1 MNEIKNPLTALIQK
15 NQFIGW
21 TCRMD
26 YEQAVVLTSDDLKA
40 KAKGVPL
47 HCFLLATSFDPK
59 KSGDEM
65 AGEIILLRVTG
76 SAPLPLDGDLMRTK
90 VEALQNRALK
100 DSAGELAKAEFQ
112 FGGLQCR
119 ILGTFYNEAGKLRLG
134 SDLENY
140 SNAVELEVYRPSG
153 AALE

>member
-1 MNEIKNPLTALIQK
+1 MNEIKNPLAGLIQE

-59 KSGDEM
+59 KSGDEA

-76 SAPLPLDGDLMRTK
+76 SAPLPLDDEL
-90 VEALQNRALK
+90 LQRKAELLKNRELK
-100 DSAGELAKAEFQ
+100 ISSDDSPKNEFQ
-112 FGGLQCR
+112 FAIAQKKRAENPALQ
-119 ILGTFYNEAGKLRLG
+119 
-134 SDLENY
+134 
-140 SNAVELEVYRPSG
+140 
-153 AALE
+153 